1 MSFPLLA
8 ASYQVLVPCFSDIAR
23 RGTGRCAVVRGRLGC
38 DRPGDRDRAWPDAL

>member
-1 MSFPLLA
+1 MSFPLSA

-23 RGTGRCAVVRGRLGC
+23 RGAVPGRGRLGC